1 MFDQLREDI
10 ACIHERDPAAR
21 SRIEILT
28 CYPGLHAI
36 LIHRLAHALWVRRW
50 YWAGRFISHL
60 GRIFTGIEIHPGAV
74 IGKRVFIDHGFGV
87 VIGET
92 AEVGDDCTIYQGVT
106 LGGTRLYKG
115 EKRHPTLE
123 EGVVVGAGAQILGGF
138 TVGAHARV
146 GSNAVVIKPVPAGA
160 TAVGNPA
167 RVILPE
173 DHTVTAE
180 PTPAPGANGVAS
192 PGAASPD
199 VAPLTGGQPTAGPAA
214 TAPQDTAAQASGA
227 AHEDRAT
234 PATEPGANVGTDAA
248 RPAPAAAHQ
257 SAEWITAP
265 LQDLLQR
272 SQTEPPAPGDAPGD
286 FAPYGVGRADGDPLL
301 QVLHELINHTAQQ
314 DERIHK
320 LCQAMEDLGQR
331 IENGQRPLDV
341 ERLNRLVDD

>member
-36 LIHRLAHALWVRRW
+36 LIHRLAHRLWHRGW
-50 YWAGRFISHL
+50 YWAGRFVSHL
-60 GRIFTGIEIHPGAV
+60 GRLLTGIEIHPGAR
-74 IGKRVFIDHGFGV
+74 IGNRVFIDHGFGV

-167 RVILPE
+167 RIILPE
-173 DHTVTAE
+173 DHEVGPEDHAAAQPSPAAVHTAAD
-180 PTPAPGANGVAS
+180 TSDA
-192 PGAASPD
+192 
-199 VAPLTGGQPTAGPAA
+199 TPAA
-214 TAPQDTAAQASGA
+214 TQGLPCQSEWT
-227 AHEDRAT
+227 
-234 PATEPGANVGTDAA
+234 A
-248 RPAPAAAHQ
+248 RP
-257 SAEWITAP
+257 
-265 LQDLLQR
+265 LQELLQR
-272 SQTEPPAPGDAPGD
+272 GRTGEGHGQAAGDADGRPED
-286 FAPYGVGRADGDPLL
+286 FAPYGVGRADDDPLVK
-301 QVLHELINHTAQQ
+301 VLHELINHTAQQ
-314 DERIHK
+314 DKRIHR

-341 ERLNRLVDD
+341 DRLNRMVDD